1 MAAIVG
7 DSAAA
12 FGRLAAVLTKL
23 LRALGF
29 LAYVLTVC
37 AVFLLSAYLGF
48 SFFVR
53 SGATPVPDVVG
64 VPGSEAA
71 NQLAD
76 QGLKARIPKEKE
88 RYDDKI
94 PFGRVV
100 RQRPEAR
107 TFAKRGGSVELILSL
122 GPRRVTT
129 PQMAG
134 NAMTTA
140 QVALT
145 KTGLALGRILKAY
158 DATASPDTV
167 IAQDPAAGASIAP
180 ASSVDLLL
188 AMSAPTERYVMPDL
202 VYRNYD
208 LVRPYFDRRNFRF
221 GNVRFERYE
230 GVAAGVILRQFPL
243 PGHPLTKNDPI
254 SLVVATSENLWP

>member
-1 MAAIVG
+1 
-7 DSAAA
+7 
-12 FGRLAAVLTKL
+12 VLTKL
-23 LRALGF
+23 LRALGY
-29 LAYVLTVC
+29 LAYILTVC
-37 AVFLLSAYLGF
+37 AVFLLSAYLAF

-53 SGATPVPDVVG
+53 SGVTRVPDVVG
-64 VPGSEAA
+64 VAGSEAA

-76 QGLKARIPKEKE
+76 QGLKVRIPKEKEQKE

-94 PFGRVV
+94 AFGRVV
-100 RQRPEAR
+100 RQRPESG
-107 TFAKRGGSVELILSL
+107 TFAKRGGSVELILSR

-134 NAMTTA
+134 SAIPAA
-140 QVALT
+140 QIALT
-145 KTGLALGRILKAY
+145 KTGLALGRILRAF
-158 DATASPDTV
+158 DATVSPDTV
-167 IAQDPAAGASIAP
+167 IAQDPAAGANIPP
-180 ASSVDLLL
+180 ASSVDVLL
-188 AMSAPTERYVMPDL
+188 AERAPTERYVMPDL

-208 LVRPYFDRRNFRF
+208 WVRPYFDRRNFRF

-243 PGHPLTKNDPI
+243 PGHPLTKSDPI